1 MKFKYHAYYPIVD
14 FIKIDFGVDEM
25 CDFIDKIN
33 TVVGYDESGQLFPD
47 WTISFYFIYTK
58 YSGILISKKGN
69 AIKAEKNKE
78 YNIIIPIPNDKE
90 MSWGIK
96 RSKFPYDITNNKNLN
111 NEKNFIKLPVNY
123 NDFSNMKDHV
133 TSCAKEAIINLLI
146 NGLTIE
152 GKKIKFSEKTID
164 EVLKL

>member
-14 FIKIDFGVDEM
+14 FIKVDFGATEIS
-25 CDFIDKIN
+25 DFIDEIN
-33 TVVGYDESGQLFPD
+33 DIIKSDKSGKLFPD

-69 AIKAEKNKE
+69 VIKAEKNRE

-111 NEKNFIKLPVNY
+111 NEKNFIKLPVNF
-123 NDFSNMKDHV
+123 NDFSNMKDYV
-133 TSCAKEAIINLLI
+133 SNCAKEAIINLLI

-152 GKKIKFSEKTID
+152 GEKIKFSEKTID
-164 EVLKL
+164 EILKL